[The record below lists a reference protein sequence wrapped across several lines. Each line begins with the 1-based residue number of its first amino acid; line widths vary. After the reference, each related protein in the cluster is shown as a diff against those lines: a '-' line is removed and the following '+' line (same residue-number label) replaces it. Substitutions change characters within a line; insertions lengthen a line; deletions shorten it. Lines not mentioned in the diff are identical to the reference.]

1 MIAAT
6 YKISIGPSLPGK
18 IPAGSPY
25 WKTFNGLFENKEVT
39 QNQLAT
45 DIYMG
50 KPFTTWHSNHWRDS
64 KNYLCGHHLG
74 IDFDTEDER
83 SSIPLLLKDPFIQKY
98 ASILYTTPSHTMD
111 APRAR
116 VVFLLE
122 QPIHQAK
129 NYAMAAASLLWLF
142 SSADRQCKDPV
153 RFFYGAGAGADME
166 LLTGVLPIQ
175 VIKDMI
181 GQYQLTGM
189 QQKTRSQ
196 TPYEATSADEQEVQ
210 DALKFIHP
218 LSISYDEWLG
228 VLMAIH
234 SDFPGGNGLAMA
246 EAWGQGKPH
255 EIERK
260 WKSFD
265 TGGNVGGRVGMGTL
279 FQLAIDKGYKK

>member
-1 MIAAT
+1 MNT
-6 YKISIGPSLPGK
+6 YKIATGPMLPGK

-25 WKTFNGLFENKEVT
+25 WKTFNGLFENKELT
-39 QNQLAT
+39 QNQLAS

-50 KPFTTWHSNHWRDS
+50 KPFTTWHSNNWRDS
-64 KNYLCGHHLG
+64 KNFMYGHHLG

-83 SSIPLLLKDPFIQKY
+83 SSITTLLKDPFVQKY

-111 APRAR
+111 TPRAR

-129 NYAMAAASLLWLF
+129 NYTMAAASLLWLF
-142 SSADRQCKDPV
+142 SSADRQCKDAV
-153 RFFYGAGAGADME
+153 RFFYGAGEAADME
-166 LLTGVLPIQ
+166 LLTGVLPIAT
-175 VIKDMI
+175 IKDMI
-181 GQYQLTGM
+181 VQYQKTGY
-189 QQKTRSQ
+189 QQKKRAHK
-196 TPYEATSADEQEVQ
+196 PYEAQSTDEQEVQ

-234 SDFPGGNGLAMA
+234 SEFPSGNGLAMA
-246 EAWGQGKPH
+246 EAWGQGKPN

-265 TGGNVGGRVGMGTL
+265 TSGNTGGRVGMGTL
-279 FQLAIDKGYKK
+279 FQMAMDKGYKK